1 MKKRI
6 VGLVYLFPFLTGGIY
21 FIYWILSLVYEINQY
36 FNGEKIKFKLLLVN
50 FIITLI
56 AYLSLLSIIILLNRD
71 NKLFFLLFFICF
83 ALAIYWFYLIISTL
97 LKIVK
102 YVFIIQEMESIEPK
116 INKEFCLVMFII
128 YFIGIIILQN
138 SINKIAMKQ
147 NVKKEEEKYG
157 T

>member
-21 FIYWILSLVYEINQY
+21 FIYWILSLIYEINQY
-36 FNGEKIKFKLLLVN
+36 FNEEKIKFKLLLVN
-50 FIITLI
+50 FIITII

-71 NKLFFLLFFICF
+71 NRLVFLLLFICF
-83 ALAIYWFYLIISTL
+83 ALAIYCFYLIISTL

-102 YVFIIQEMESIEPK
+102 YVFIIQEMEGIEPK

-138 SINKIAMKQ
+138 NINKIAMKQ
-147 NVKKEEEKYG
+147 SEKKEEEKYG
-157 T
+157 A